1 MTNMTRASRIVAASR
16 GPEQAGATRAE
27 GETHRPWHR
36 VLVCLAGEVFEDAV
50 RGSERE
56 DAMREAEANWCTA
69 TSYTPATWV
78 LYCGLDDEQDAP
90 ASP

>member
-1 MTNMTRASRIVAASR
+1 MNITPRAAAITKAAR

-27 GETHRPWHR
+27 GDTHRPWHR

-50 RGSERE
+50 RGFNRE
-56 DAMREAEANWCTA
+56 DAMREAEANWCTD
-69 TSYTPATWV
+69 TPYTPATWV
-78 LYCGLDDEQDAP
+78 LYCGLDEVQDDP